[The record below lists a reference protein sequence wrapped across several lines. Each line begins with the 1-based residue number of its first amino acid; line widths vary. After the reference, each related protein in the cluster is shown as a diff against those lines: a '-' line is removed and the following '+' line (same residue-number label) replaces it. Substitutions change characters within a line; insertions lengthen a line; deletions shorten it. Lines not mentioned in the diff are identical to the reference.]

1 MVKFNPI
8 WEMLKKRYA
17 GMVRF
22 KAFRD
27 ENENALFVS
36 HNEAY

>member
-8 WEMLKKRYA
+8 WEMLKKIYA

-27 ENENALFVS
+27 ENMKAFFVS
-36 HNEAY
+36 QQ